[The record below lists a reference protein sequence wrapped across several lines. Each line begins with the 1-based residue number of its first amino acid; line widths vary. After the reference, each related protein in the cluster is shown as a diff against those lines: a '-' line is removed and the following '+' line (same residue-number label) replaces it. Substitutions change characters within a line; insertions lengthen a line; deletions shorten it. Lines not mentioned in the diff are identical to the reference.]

1 MDDPQSWAQLLAVSQ
16 KLPELPVALMNV
28 VASHTVKTV
37 AVFGNALFVD
47 LTTPKGYVRI
57 SVDKTGCLKVL
68 PFRTNPRPG
77 HRPIREATQVVE
89 ITDPATVTEEFI
101 LSLQE
106 QANAACGQAPD
117 LG

>member
-1 MDDPQSWAQLLAVSQ
+1 MDDQLSWAQLFASSQ
-16 KLPELPVALMNV
+16 KLPELPTVLMGV
-28 VASHTVKTV
+28 MSDYPVKTV
-37 AVFGNALFVD
+37 AVFGNVLFVD

-77 HRPIREATQVVE
+77 HQPIREATQVVE

-106 QANAACGQAPD
+106 QANAACGQAQD
-117 LG
+117 MG